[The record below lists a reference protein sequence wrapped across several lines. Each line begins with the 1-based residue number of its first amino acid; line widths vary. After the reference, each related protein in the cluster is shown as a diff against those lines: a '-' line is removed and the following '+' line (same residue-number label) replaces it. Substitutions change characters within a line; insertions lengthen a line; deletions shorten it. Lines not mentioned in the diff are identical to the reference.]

1 MIKSKLYYCEIPAC
15 GRPAQ
20 IRSTIKSGEY
30 KGKKACGA
38 CKQKLEGKN
47 TVVKPIKKFTQKN
60 VERRKEARKGLPEFF
75 ETAISL
81 LKLNPYCQNCGCK
94 INVHLH
100 AQNNIAHV
108 LSKSKYK
115 SVMANAFNYV
125 FLCDSK
131 DNNVDHSSCHS
142 DFDNRVTERP
152 LMPVF
157 DVVLARYE
165 MFRDKVVE
173 QGKEREIYENYL

>member
-1 MIKSKLYYCEIPAC
+1 VIKPKQYHCEIPTC
-15 GRPAQ
+15 GRPVQ

-30 KGKKACGA
+30 KGKKVCGS
-38 CKQKLEGKN
+38 CKQKFDGK
-47 TVVKPIKKFTQKN
+47 TVIQKPIKKFTKKN
-60 VERRKEARKGLPEFF
+60 VEKRKEERKGLPEFF
-75 ETAISL
+75 QTAISL

-94 INVHLH
+94 INVHLFP
-100 AQNNIAHV
+100 QNNIAHV
-108 LSKSKYK
+108 LKKEKYK

-131 DNNVDHSSCHS
+131 DNNVDHSSCHY

-157 DVVLARYE
+157 ETVLARYE